1 MPPVN
6 AALPSPTKLAPSI
19 LTADFGRLA
28 EQIRQA
34 EEGGADY
41 IHLDVMDGCFVP
53 NISFGPP
60 VVRAVRQATSLPLDV
75 HLMVVEPERYID
87 AFAAAGADLLTVH
100 VEASLHLHRTVEQ
113 IVSAG
118 CKAGIAINPATPISA
133 VREILPFVDLALVMS
148 VNPGFG
154 GQRFIETTTSKL
166 RRMAEMIKE
175 YNPTCELEVDGG
187 VAQNNIRDVALSGAS
202 VLVVGSAVYN
212 SSATP
217 QENLATLR
225 AALAG

>member
-6 AALPSPTKLAPSI
+6 AAVPGPVKLAPSI

-34 EEGGADY
+34 EAGGADY
-41 IHLDVMDGCFVP
+41 IHLDVMDGRFVP
-53 NISFGPP
+53 NISFGPL

-75 HLMVVEPERYID
+75 HLMIEEPERYVD
-87 AFAAAGADLLTVH
+87 AFAGAGADLITVH
-100 VEASLHLHRTVEQ
+100 VEASRHLHRTVEQ

-118 CKAGIAINPATPISA
+118 CRVGVALNPATPLSA
-133 VREILPFVDLALVMS
+133 AREILPFVDLVLIMS

-166 RRMAEMIKE
+166 RRMTDMISE

-187 VAQNNIRDVALSGAS
+187 VGVSNIRDVALCGAS
-202 VLVVGSAVYN
+202 VIVAGSAVYN
-212 SSATP
+212 GSASP
-217 QENLATLR
+217 AENLAALR
-225 AALAG
+225 RALAG